1 MKQMIVVANHKEF
14 NALRLGLRVAHALQA
29 GGRPVVLGGVKGK
42 IPANAGVETVCFAAS
57 ATAKT
62 LAAAFKKAGVKRI
75 ISLASLPA
83 CEAAALAKL
92 PYIYVEPENF
102 KEEKAVKNK
111 KAILQKAK
119 KVLVLGNNTQALNK
133 KMYGANALRVK
144 NPAVWVEHFSGL
156 RPACF
161 KKANNLVAEGKLIK
175 GSGMDSLLAA
185 WAVLAPL
192 HPTWHLTILGEGPQK
207 TALKKL
213 ITKYH
218 LQESVEFVAPGN
230 DAAAL
235 LGHADIYLHPSAE
248 SAEQVLDALAS
259 KLPVVAADSLLMR
272 DLIEPSE
279 NGYLVAAGDSKAW
292 QAALDEL
299 MVSWPLRV
307 GLALQAV
314 KMRDRFPLE
323 VFVSFFED

>member
-1 MKQMIVVANHKEF
+1 MKQVVFVGNHKEF
-14 NALRLGLRVAHALQA
+14 DALRLGLRVARALQA
-29 GGRPVVLGGVKGK
+29 GNREVVLGSIKGK
-42 IPANAGVETVCFAAS
+42 LPAHVGVETLTVAVAS
-57 ATAKT
+57 AKN
-62 LAAAFKKAGVKRI
+62 LAAAFKKAGVKRV

-102 KEEKAVKNK
+102 KEEKTVKNK

-119 KVLVLGNNTQALNK
+119 KVLVIGDGTKALNK

-144 NPAVWVEHFSGL
+144 NPAIWVEHFSGV

-161 KKANNLVAEGKLIK
+161 KKQNNLVAQGKLLK

-185 WAVLAPL
+185 WAVLAQL

-213 ITKYH
+213 VTKYH
-218 LQESVEFVAPGN
+218 LQDSVEFSAEE
-230 DAAAL
+230 DAANL
-235 LGHADIYLHPSAE
+235 LAHADIYLHPAVD

-259 KLPVVAADSLLMR
+259 KLPVIAADSLAVR
-272 DLIEPSE
+272 ELIVPAD
-279 NGYLVAAGDSKAW
+279 NGYLVAAGDTKAW
-292 QAALDEL
+292 QQALDEL